1 MSFSGLELV
10 IPDKA
15 DEERDAVA
23 NAWIAGSGTVMRLG
37 RFWEPPES
45 LVREQVRLYG
55 NDTFC
60 LVLEQKLNL
69 TLVSPPEDLL
79 LRLESKWLN
88 RSVRG
93 EQLAKMSSATYPLF
107 AKPAAPK
114 LFRAAVYSSW
124 QELETETQGLDPST
138 AVLVSEVVELNGEV
152 RSFILGG
159 RVLTHALYEGDADI
173 EHAAR
178 MLSSIASE
186 VELPETCVI
195 DLGHIVGRGWG
206 VVEANASWGAGLN
219 GCDPEAAAR
228 CIAAAPLC
236 A

>member
-1 MSFSGLELV
+1 
-10 IPDKA
+10 
-15 DEERDAVA
+15 
-23 NAWIAGSGTVMRLG
+23 MRLG

-45 LVREQVRLYG
+45 LVPEQVRVYG

-69 TLVSPPEDLL
+69 SLVSPPDDLL

-93 EQLAKMSSATYPLF
+93 ERLADMSSATYPLF
-107 AKPAAPK
+107 AKSAAPK

-124 QELETETQGLDPST
+124 QELQKETKGLEPST
-138 AVLVSEVVELNGEV
+138 AILVSEVVELDAEV
-152 RSFILGG
+152 RGFILDG
-159 RVLTHALYEGDADI
+159 RVLTHALYGGDADI
-173 EHAAR
+173 ERAGR
-178 MLSSIASE
+178 MLSNIASE
-186 VELPETCVI
+186 VELPKTCVI

-206 VVEANASWGAGLN
+206 IVEANASWGAGLN
-219 GCDPEAAAR
+219 GCNPEAAAH
-228 CIAAAPLC
+228 CIAAATRS